1 MEPPGCSLPP
11 PISMVGRPNR
21 RTGMKKI
28 AKRRLVDLGRAS
40 LVTKSVWVGTRDEF
54 TTSYLRYP

>member
-1 MEPPGCSLPP
+1 
-11 PISMVGRPNR
+11 
-21 RTGMKKI
+21 MKKI